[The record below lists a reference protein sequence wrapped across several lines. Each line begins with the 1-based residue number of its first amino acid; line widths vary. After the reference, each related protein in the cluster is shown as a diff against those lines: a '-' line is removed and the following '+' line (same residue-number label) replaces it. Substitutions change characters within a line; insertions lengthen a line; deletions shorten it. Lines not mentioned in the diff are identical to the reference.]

1 MALSTETWATG
12 ELEIVSFVLLLS
24 SIFSFIRPA
33 ALAAS
38 SGAKPTRIIMQA
50 ATATGAASAVRVTA
64 SSRRVAV
71 RSSLP
76 AALLRHN
83 GAAASL
89 LFPTNDDTSHSSS
102 LIGGGSRRSF
112 SATTP
117 SPSLA
122 GGGNRVFRLGSG
134 IGTDSSMIAANN
146 RYNGTIEL
154 DKYKS
159 IRSHPSSSSLIGGA
173 PSRRQLSSTST
184 ASMDDEYG
192 EMTTEGHTFTYP
204 KPFELE
210 SGEVLPR
217 AELRYM
223 TYGTLNEAR
232 DNVLVICHA
241 LTGNAS
247 LHSWWGDLLGPGQTF
262 DTSRYFVVCANIL
275 GSCYGSTGPASPMM
289 NSAKNDGSA
298 GVDDGDSVSK
308 EVYGVDFPDV
318 SVQDTVRL
326 QLHMLQDEL
335 KIRSVKCVIGGSF
348 GGMQAVEYAA
358 QAGSIKSPFAVDDD
372 EGRAVPFVR
381 SVVPIACGARHT
393 AWQIAISEVQ
403 RQAIYADPK
412 WNQGN
417 PSWDDLPWS
426 GLSVARQIGMVSYRT
441 AKGYDEKFGREL
453 KEEVTPPYGSDAR
466 WEVKGYLEYQGYK
479 FLSRFDPVTY
489 LKLTEQMDSHDV
501 GRNRGGA
508 KEALGSVH
516 IPALV
521 LGIDSDVLYPIHEQ
535 DELASLFPNGEL
547 KVIKS
552 NAGHDGFL
560 LEQTQVADYISEF
573 LSSHY

>member
-1 MALSTETWATG
+1 M
-12 ELEIVSFVLLLS
+12 
-24 SIFSFIRPA
+24 PA
-33 ALAAS
+33 A
-38 SGAKPTRIIMQA
+38 TT
-50 ATATGAASAVRVTA
+50 TAAASASVVRVMA
-64 SSRRVAV
+64 SSRRPAV

-76 AALLRHN
+76 TALLRHN
-83 GAAASL
+83 GAVASL
-89 LFPTNDDTSHSSS
+89 VFPMRHDNATSSS
-102 LIGGGSRRSF
+102 PSGGSSRRSF
-112 SATTP
+112 SATT
-117 SPSLA
+117 SSSSLA
-122 GGGNRVFRLGSG
+122 GGGNHVFRLGSS
-134 IGTDSSMIAANN
+134 IGTDSSMIAANHTQK
-146 RYNGTIEL
+146 GAVGF
-154 DKYKS
+154 DKYESS
-159 IRSHPSSSSLIGGA
+159 IQSGHPSSFIG
-173 PSRRQLSSTST
+173 RRQLSSTST
-184 ASMDDEYG
+184 ASTSMDDEYG

-204 KPFELE
+204 EPFKLE

-217 AELRYM
+217 AEVRYM

-275 GSCYGSTGPASPMM
+275 GSCYGSTGPASPLME
-289 NSAKNDGSA
+289 AA
-298 GVDDGDSVSK
+298 GDDENASVGDDDYVSK
-308 EVYGVDFPDV
+308 EVYSVDFPDV

-335 KIRSVKCVIGGSF
+335 KISSVKCVIGGSF

-417 PSWDDLPWS
+417 PSWDDLPWA

-441 AKGYDEKFGREL
+441 AKGYDKKFGRDL

-508 KEALGSVH
+508 KEALSSVH

-521 LGIDSDVLYPIHEQ
+521 LGIDSDVLYPLHEQ
-535 DELASLFPNGEL
+535 DELASLLTNGEL

-552 NAGHDGFL
+552 DAGHDGFL

>member
-1 MALSTETWATG
+1 M
-12 ELEIVSFVLLLS
+12 
-24 SIFSFIRPA
+24 
-33 ALAAS
+33 
-38 SGAKPTRIIMQA
+38 
-50 ATATGAASAVRVTA
+50 RVTA
-64 SSRRVAV
+64 SSRRTAI

-83 GAAASL
+83 GEAASL
-89 LFPTNDDTSHSSS
+89 LFPANDYTSHSSS

-146 RYNGTIEL
+146 RYNEMVGL

-159 IRSHPSSSSLIGGA
+159 IHGHSSSLIAGT
-173 PSRRQLSSTST
+173 PSRRQLSTTST

-192 EMTTEGHTFTYP
+192 EMTTEGHTFVYP

-275 GSCYGSTGPASPMM
+275 GSCYGSTGPASPMVG
-289 NSAKNDGSA
+289 SAGSDRNA
-298 GVDDGDSVSK
+298 GVDDDDSVSK

-453 KEEVTPPYGSDAR
+453 KEETNPPYGSDAR

-521 LGIDSDVLYPIHEQ
+521 LGINSDVLYPIHEQ